1 MKSDKSYELLLSG
14 FIFPWFLVNIT
25 KPDVITHLAALLVSH
40 LLIHK
45 PVKQYF
51 THQII
56 CEDFTGTGL
65 ALDSVFKGISAESEL
80 STWFLCQS
88 CLLAIH
94 RAVGF

>member
-1 MKSDKSYELLLSG
+1 MTSDKSYELLLSG
-14 FIFPWFLVNIT
+14 FIFPLFLVNIT

-45 PVKQYF
+45 PVKQYI

-56 CEDFTGTGL
+56 CEDFAGTGL
-65 ALDSVFKGISAESEL
+65 ALDSIFKGISAESEL
-80 STWFLCQS
+80 SSGFLCQS
-88 CLLAIH
+88 CLLAVQ